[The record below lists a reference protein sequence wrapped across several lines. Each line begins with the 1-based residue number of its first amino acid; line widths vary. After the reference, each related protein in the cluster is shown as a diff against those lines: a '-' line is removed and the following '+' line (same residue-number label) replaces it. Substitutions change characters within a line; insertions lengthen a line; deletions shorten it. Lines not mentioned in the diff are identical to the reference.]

1 MGFIDKITECL
12 GGAEFP
18 KEPEFRAV
26 LFGENAVYFENIS
39 GIISY
44 ERERVIPALKKGQV
58 TVRGCDLY
66 IKKYCS
72 GDVVICGKISGIE
85 KTDNR

>member
-1 MGFIDKITECL
+1 MGFIDKITECI

-26 LFGENAVYFENIS
+26 LFGEYAVYFENIS
-39 GIISY
+39 AIISY
-44 ERERVIPALKKGQV
+44 EKERVLLAVKKGQV
-58 TVRGCDLY
+58 TVKGEDLY
-66 IKKYCS
+66 IKKYCM

-85 KTDNR
+85 KTNSR